1 MPSQRAEDARVSTSS
16 LDPWSAHV
24 RPEVSEPQTRHH
36 LGLPASMITKRDG
49 GIAMASRGSP
59 VEEFVR
65 PINATKKKVRKFG
78 YVGIL
83 VAAHGTSGSRY
94 CANDDARL
102 LAIRDLVVFHALD
115 LEAESRKQ
123 DDKLVVG
130 NDLHEL

>member
-1 MPSQRAEDARVSTSS
+1 MEGLVGCRRSGQKMPEYQH
-16 LDPWSAHV
+16 DPWSAHV

-36 LGLPASMITKRDG
+36 LGLPASMITKGDG

-78 YVGIL
+78 YVGVL

-115 LEAESRKQ
+115 LEAESRK
-123 DDKLVVG
+123 
-130 NDLHEL
+130 